1 MTDNPGRR
9 GTPLA
14 DPTAERTSEP
24 VPAGEDVLARQHPRH
39 SETPRRY
46 EEDVDHDREVMPS
59 PDSRPGDQHS

>member
-9 GTPLA
+9 VTPLA
-14 DPTAERTSEP
+14 DPTAERTSDP
-24 VPAGEDVLARQHPRH
+24 VPAGEDVVPDQPSRH

-59 PDSRPGDQHS
+59 TDARHGDQHS